1 MKTAVSETSRG
12 LTQAA
17 SDGDEGRSSSDSF
30 DEHERDTAKR
40 AYPKEIV
47 DGIKRTTKMPK
58 LDLAALRT
66 ESGTR
71 PALSHDAI
79 ERHVRERMENALA
92 VVEGAGAVDLDPHA
106 RPTIAAGIPDSVAP
120 KNDGEWSPQTLA
132 AATPLPMEA
141 LRDAGPAS
149 RPTPF
154 SASVS
159 LPTPE
164 RSPIPAWVVAVI
176 LSGLCLLVSAAG
188 AVGFFLGRQSSRR

>member
-12 LTQAA
+12 SAQAA
-17 SDGDEGRSSSDSF
+17 SNGDEGRSSSDSF

-58 LDLAALRT
+58 FDLAALRT

-92 VVEGAGAVDLDPHA
+92 EVEGAGAIDLDPHA
-106 RPTIAAGIPDSVAP
+106 RPTIAAGIPDSVPP
-120 KNDGEWSPQTLA
+120 KNDGEWSPRMLA
-132 AATPLPMEA
+132 ASTPLPIEA
-141 LRDAGPAS
+141 PHHAGPIS
-149 RPTPF
+149 RPTPL
-154 SASVS
+154 SATVS
-159 LPTPE
+159 LTGTE
-164 RSPIPAWVVAVI
+164 RSPIPGWVVAVI
-176 LSGLCLLVSAAG
+176 LSGVCLLLSAAG
-188 AVGFFLGRQSSRR
+188 AVGFFLGRQSTRR